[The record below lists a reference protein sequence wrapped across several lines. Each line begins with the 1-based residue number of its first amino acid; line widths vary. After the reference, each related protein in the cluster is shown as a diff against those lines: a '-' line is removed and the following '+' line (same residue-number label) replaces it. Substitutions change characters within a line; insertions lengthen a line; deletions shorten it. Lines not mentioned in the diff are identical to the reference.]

1 MIKGKSVPS
10 QNKFTQCWLSLLLPD
25 KSLNVSKFL
34 NPDALHQP
42 AMIGLPELEGGQH
55 SRLQQ
60 IRAQL
65 QSFSEFILI

>member
-1 MIKGKSVPS
+1 MLIKSITAKQISQRINVFKSGP
-10 QNKFTQCWLSLLLPD
+10 
-25 KSLNVSKFL
+25 
-34 NPDALHQP
+34 LHQP
-42 AMIGLPELEGGQH
+42 AMIGLPELEGGQR